1 MIGYP
6 DDSEISPDFLSK
18 FSRNMKG
25 PISSCPLR
33 YSSMQMLTTNPE
45 FVSQEFARIRK
56 ATSFSFQKEIQDW
69 LLASDEQDKLSDSS
83 FKVTSWRC

>member
-1 MIGYP
+1 MIGDP

-25 PISSCPLR
+25 PISCPLW
-33 YSSMQMLTTNPE
+33 YSSVQMLTTNPE
-45 FVSQEFARIRK
+45 FVSQEFIRIRK
-56 ATSFSFQKEIQDW
+56 AASFSFQKEIQDW
-69 LLASDEQDKLSDSS
+69 LLASDEQDTFVDSS

>member
-1 MIGYP
+1 MIEDP
-6 DDSEISPDFLSK
+6 DDSEISPGFLSK

-25 PISSCPLR
+25 PISCPLR

-69 LLASDEQDKLSDSS
+69 LLTSDEQDKLSDSS